1 MTTNTN
7 TTKINSTEGIAI
19 AHKDYD
25 VRGGG
30 ERLAEELARVFD
42 APLHVGRRNTE
53 NEPNEMADRLEEI
66 DFGPLPDRLAKW
78 AIDRGGATRSAAY
91 QLVWQQQDELTE
103 YDTVI
108 TSGNEPLWWV
118 PEDDQTVIAYTHST
132 PRWQYDLFHDVDDG
146 LLSVG
151 YNYASRVLY
160 QHNVTR
166 PDLFVAN
173 SDLVARRIRQ
183 YWNIPEDQIRVVY
196 PPVHTHKYSPET
208 AGTEDWYFHL
218 GRLTRHKRIDEVIRA
233 FNQLGPDYPLKI
245 AGKGPDRE
253 RLEAMAD
260 DHIEFLGYVSED
272 RKHELMSAAK
282 AHIYPALNEDFG
294 MVPVESMAA
303 GTPVIG
309 VAEGFTQFQLMDG
322 KNGLTFPRE
331 GGHLRERVRQ
341 FERDGVAWSEQRI
354 KEFAERF
361 SVQQFHEGM
370 EAAVEEAQERA
381 RVQPDW
387 MLETEEDAVAE
398 SGVTGGPT
406 TVRSDGGTIH
416 DH

>member
-1 MTTNTN
+1 MTRD
-7 TTKINSTEGIAI
+7 IAI

-30 ERLAEELARVFD
+30 ERLAEELARTFD
-42 APLHVGRRNTE
+42 VPMYVGRRNSE
-53 NEPNEMADRLEEI
+53 NEPNDMVDRLTEI
-66 DFGPLPDRLAKW
+66 DYNPLPDRVAEY

-91 QLVWQQQDELTE
+91 QLVWQQQDALTK

-132 PRWQYDLFHDVDDG
+132 PRWQYDLFHDVHDG

-151 YNYASRVLY
+151 YNYLSRVLY

-173 SDLVARRIRQ
+173 SDLVARRIKQ
-183 YWNIPEDQIRVVY
+183 YWNIPDDQIRVVY
-196 PPVHTHKYSPET
+196 PPVKTHEYSPGDADT
-208 AGTEDWYFHL
+208 QDFYLHL
-218 GRLTRHKRIDEVIRA
+218 GRLAKHKRIDDVIKA

-260 DHIEFLGYVSED
+260 SHIEFLGYVSEQE
-272 RKHELMSAAK
+272 KHELMSAAK
-282 AHIYPALNEDFG
+282 AHVYPALNEDFG

-303 GTPVIG
+303 GTPVLG
-309 VAEGFTQFQLMDG
+309 VDEGFTQFQLMDG
-322 KNGLTFPRE
+322 KNGYTFTRD
-331 GGHLRERVRQ
+331 GDRDAGLRAAVQQ
-341 FERDGVAWSEQRI
+341 FEERGVAWSEQRI
-354 KEFAERF
+354 AEFADRF
-361 SVQQFHEGM
+361 SVQQFRTGM
-370 EAAVEEAQERA
+370 QAAVEDAQQRSQ
-381 RVQPDW
+381 VTPDW
-387 MLETEEDAVAE
+387 LDDSDPTVDARTDRPAVA
-398 SGVTGGPT
+398 
-406 TVRSDGGTIH
+406 DGGKPE
-416 DH
+416 